1 MTLVER
7 YRSYEFLVMPF
18 GLTNIPT
25 TFYNLMNNVFYDFIN
40 KFIVVYLDDIVVYS
54 ESMKEYWGYLYW
66 GYLKRVLDRLREH
79 WLSLKNEKCEFCM
92 ENQVPKAST
101 WQRWGENRWVQGSDN
116 SELAGADQGDRVE
129 GIPRASQLLLEVH
142 PKL

>member
-1 MTLVER
+1 MDLRFRYWQVRIVPEDVPKMTLVER

-54 ESMKEYWGYLYW
+54 ESMEEY
-66 GYLKRVLDRLREH
+66 
-79 WLSLKNEKCEFCM
+79 
-92 ENQVPKAST
+92 
-101 WQRWGENRWVQGSDN
+101 
-116 SELAGADQGDRVE
+116 
-129 GIPRASQLLLEVH
+129 
-142 PKL
+142 